1 MALNEVVYA
10 VPSALEHQAPIMV
23 ADARNKVVCAGRRFG
38 KTVLCLK
45 VAIQGHGP
53 VVDEATQERRFKG
66 AAHSGRIWW
75 LAPVYHQAAGV
86 WMGLKHATKPRSNRE
101 RLNTAGIAYKS
112 EVEKT
117 IWLPGGGS
125 ISVKTAD
132 DPDNLRGSGLDGVI
146 LDEAAFM
153 KQEVW
158 TEVIRPSLIDR
169 GGWAFFISTPN
180 GMNWF
185 YELFEQAERDGW
197 ARWKAPTWAN
207 PLILPEEIE
216 NIRNDPTTSRLKF
229 QQEIEAEFVAAG
241 AGLFDRSFFRYW
253 NPEQIRNEQWFI
265 LEDRRFRADECIKFT
280 TVDLAVTT
288 TTQSHFS
295 VISTWAVTNQMDLI
309 LLDVDRFKEQ
319 GPDIVPRI
327 RVAYDKWRPSY
338 IGIERVGF
346 QMSVVQEAARKG
358 LPVRELKPH
367 KDKVARAMTAVAMS
381 EQGKVWWPR
390 GTSWMKELED
400 EVVMFPE
407 GDFDDFVDTF
417 SYACG
422 EVAGERFDSV
432 VAPIGIGQRN
442 PWVIR

>member
-1 MALNEVVYA
+1 VREVAYA
-10 VPSALEHQAPIMV
+10 VPAALEHQAPIMV

-45 VAIQGHGP
+45 VSLQGHGP
-53 VVDEATQERRFKG
+53 VIDDETSLRKFKG
-66 AAHSGRIWW
+66 AAHGGRIWW

-86 WMGLKHATKPRSNRE
+86 WAGLKHATKPRSNRE
-101 RLNTAGIAYKS
+101 RLDRDTVVSKS

-117 IWLPGGGS
+117 IWFPGGGA

-153 KQEVW
+153 KEEVW
-158 TEVIRPSLIDR
+158 YEVIRPALLDR

-185 YELFEQAERDGW
+185 YDIFEGAERDGW
-197 ARWKAPTWAN
+197 ARWKQPTWDN
-207 PLILPEEIE
+207 PVISQDEIE
-216 NIRNDPTTSRLKF
+216 VMRNEPGMSRLRF

-241 AGLFDRSFFRYW
+241 AGMFEREMFRYYT
-253 NPEQIRNEQWFI
+253 NEAVGFENYHVLDQ
-265 LEDRRFRADECIKFT
+265 RRVDFNDIVKFS

-288 TTQSHFS
+288 STQSHYT
-295 VISTWAVTNQMDLI
+295 VISTWAVTPQSDLL
-309 LLDVDRFKEQ
+309 LLDVDRFRGE

-338 IGIERVGF
+338 VGIERVGF
-346 QMSVVQEAARKG
+346 QMAVVQEAARQG
-358 LPVRELKPH
+358 LPVHELKPH
-367 KDKVARAMTAVAMS
+367 RDKVARAMTAVAML

-407 GDFDDFVDTF
+407 GEFDDFVDTL
-417 SYACG
+417 SYACA
-422 EVAGERFDSV
+422 EVAGERFDQV
-432 VAPIGIGQRN
+432 VAPIGLSRSA
-442 PWVIR
+442 PWRIT